1 MDLERVKQLRN
12 EYADQHIVSKEQY
25 GKINELLKGRPEQQM
40 EESKRCREAVEVYNI
55 KKDGMTRQE
64 RRAYQRM
71 LAKQSKRKH

>member
-1 MDLERVKQLRN
+1 MVLERVKQLDN
-12 EYADQHIVSKEQY
+12 EYTNQQVFLPEELKEY
-25 GKINELLKGRPEQQM
+25 
-40 EESKRCREAVEVYNI
+40 REAVEFYNI

>member
-1 MDLERVKQLRN
+1 MDLERVKQLSN
-12 EYADQHIVSKEQY
+12 EYAEQHIVSKEQFE
-25 GKINELLKGRPEQQM
+25 KFNELLKGRPEQQM
-40 EESKRCREAVEVYNI
+40 EESKSCREAVEVYNI

>member
-1 MDLERVKQLRN
+1 MDLERVKQLSN
-12 EYADQHIVSKEQY
+12 EYAEQHIVSKEQFE
-25 GKINELLKGRPEQQM
+25 KFNELLKGPPEQQM

>member
-12 EYADQHIVSKEQY
+12 EYAEQHIVSKEQFE
-25 GKINELLKGRPEQQM
+25 KFNELLKGRPEQQM

-71 LAKQSKRKH
+71 LAKQRKRKH

>member
-12 EYADQHIVSKEQY
+12 EYAEQHIVSKEQY

-71 LAKQSKRKH
+71 LAKQSNRKH

>member
-12 EYADQHIVSKEQY
+12 EYAEQHIVSKEQY

>member
-12 EYADQHIVSKEQY
+12 EYAEQHIVSKEQFE
-25 GKINELLKGRPEQQM
+25 KFNELLKGRPEQQM